1 MLSNEAIKL
10 RVEEILHQMTLEE
23 KVAQMMQV
31 PYSVVGR
38 EESLKWARMGA
49 GSFLHVLGDNA
60 REVQKTAMENSRLGI
75 PVIFGI
81 DAIHGHGLKHEA
93 TIFPSQ
99 LATACSWD
107 PAVAEEMGRVT
118 AREVASDGLHW
129 TFSPVL
135 CLGRDTRW
143 GRVNETFGEDPYLAG
158 EMGYAIVKGYQGDSL
173 DAPDSILACAKHYI
187 GYGEAVGARDAIDT
201 QMTYR
206 KMKEVFLPPFKRAI
220 DAGCATIMT
229 AYGSI
234 DGNPFTADP
243 KTMKTILRDEMGF
256 DGFVV
261 TDWNNCESL
270 MTQQHVAASMEE
282 AAVLS
287 AEAGNDMIMST
298 LGFYDAA
305 LNAVRT
311 GKLDESVLD
320 EAVRHIL
327 TMKFRMNLFEKPEKT
342 GIPGCVGCE
351 EHLDATRRAARR
363 SITLLKNEGMLPL
376 KNVRKVAVIGQNADD
391 LNSQY
396 GDWTY
401 FTHPNAHEPKPPRR
415 PYVTVKEGFEA
426 LCAER
431 GIECVYHRGC
441 EIKPVLPVMDGPALA
456 DPVAE
461 AMRQNALKRARM
473 QDDIPGAVDAA
484 RGADAI
490 ILVVG
495 DMIDQ
500 FGEYKDRANL
510 ELSGKQMEL
519 YRALRALNIPL
530 TVVLV
535 ASKPLCI
542 PEIADTAD
550 AVICAFNGGMYGG
563 QAVAEAAFGCFNPSG
578 RLPISFPQHSGQ
590 LPVYYNSLPGWHGGK
605 YMDLPADPVYAFGEG
620 IGYAP
625 FAYTNLAFDPETFI
639 VTVDVTNQGDVP
651 GTEVVQVYM
660 HDVVGSVIRPVKQL
674 IAFTRADIQPGE
686 TAHVAIQLKKED
698 FCLVN
703 REEQYVVEP
712 GEFELFVGHSSRNA
726 DLKKLSFI
734 LHEDGKITLVPKAAP
749 MKPELSREYL
759 DYYLQENW
767 GINAYQW
774 LGNFPKP
781 GEVFS
786 YLQCIL
792 EKNVPVEAVIEAI
805 RETMDTRYTCTRKL
819 QELAE

>member
-1 MLSNEAIKL
+1 MNNEAIKL
-10 RVEEILHQMTLEE
+10 RVEELLGQMTVEE
-23 KVAQMMQV
+23 KVAQMMQI
-31 PYSVVGR
+31 PYNMTGK
-38 EESLKWARMGA
+38 EEALRWAKLGA
-49 GSFLHVLGDNA
+49 GSFLHVLGDDA
-60 REVQKTAMENSRLGI
+60 REIQQAALKESRLGI

-99 LATACSWD
+99 LAAACSWE
-107 PAVAEEMGRVT
+107 PAIVEEMGRVT

-206 KMKEVFLPPFKRAI
+206 KMKEVFLPPFKRAV
-220 DAGCATIMT
+220 DAGCATFMT

-234 DGNPFTADP
+234 DGHSFTADA
-243 KTMKTILRDEMGF
+243 KSLKTILRDELGF

-270 MTQQHVAASMEE
+270 MKQQFVATDMEDC
-282 AAVLS
+282 AVQS

-305 LNAVRT
+305 LNAVKA
-311 GKLDESVLD
+311 GKLDVAVLD

-327 TMKFRMNLFEKPEKT
+327 SMKLKMNLFEKPEKL
-342 GIPGCVGCE
+342 GVPGCVGCQ
-351 EHLDATRRAARR
+351 EHLDATLRAAR
-363 SITLLKNEGMLPL
+363 SSVTLLKNEGVLPL
-376 KNVRKVAVIGQNADD
+376 KDVKKVAVIGQNADD

-401 FTHPNAHEPKPPRR
+401 FTHPNAHEPKAPRR
-415 PYVTVKEGFEA
+415 PYVTIKEGFEA

-441 EIKPVLPVMDGPALA
+441 EIKPSIVDDGRVLG

-461 AMRQNALKRARM
+461 AIRQQGLARARA
-473 QDDIPGAVDAA
+473 QDDIPGAVEAA
-484 RGADAI
+484 KSADHI
-490 ILVVG
+490 VLVVG

-510 ELSGKQMEL
+510 ELSGRQMEL
-519 YRALRALNIPL
+519 YRELRRLNIPL

-542 PEIADTAD
+542 PEIAATAD
-550 AVICAFNGGMYGG
+550 AFICAFNGGMFGG
-563 QAVAEAAFGCFNPSG
+563 QAVAEAAFGLINPCG

-605 YMDLPADPVYAFGEG
+605 YMDLPAEPVYAFGEG
-620 IGYAP
+620 MGFSPFLYAN
-625 FAYTNLAFDPETFI
+625 FQLDPATL
-639 VTVDVTNQGDVP
+639 VASVDVTNAGEMA

-660 HDVVGSVIRPVKQL
+660 HDVIASVIRPVKQL
-674 IAFTRADIQPGE
+674 IAFTRVELQPGQ
-686 TAHVAIQLKKED
+686 TRTVSIQLKKED
-698 FCLVN
+698 FQLVN
-703 REEQYVVEP
+703 REEKYVVEP
-712 GEFELFVGHSSRNA
+712 GEFELFIGHSSKRS
-726 DLKKLSFI
+726 DLKKLVFV
-734 LHEDGKITLVPKAAP
+734 LHEDGTITLTAQAAAVAP
-749 MKPELSREYL
+749 ALTQEYL
-759 DYYLQENW
+759 EYFLQENW
-767 GINAYQW
+767 GIGVPQW
-774 LGNFPKP
+774 IGSFPKP
-781 GEVFS
+781 IDVVNI
-786 YLQCIL
+786 LQIL
-792 EKNVPVEAVIEAI
+792 MTKKPPLDAVTEAI
-805 RETMDTRYTCTRKL
+805 RETMDTRGTCKRKL
-819 QELAE
+819 EKLVE

>member
-1 MLSNEAIKL
+1 MNNEAIQL
-10 RVEEILHQMTLEE
+10 RVEELLGQMTVEE
-23 KVAQMMQV
+23 KVAQMMQI
-31 PYSVVGR
+31 PYNMTGK
-38 EESLKWARMGA
+38 EEALRWAKLGA
-49 GSFLHVLGDNA
+49 GSFLHVLGDDA
-60 REVQKTAMENSRLGI
+60 REIQQAALHESRLGI

-99 LATACSWD
+99 LATACSWE
-107 PAVAEEMGRVT
+107 PAIAEEMGRVT

-206 KMKEVFLPPFKRAI
+206 KMKEVFLPPFKRAV
-220 DAGCATIMT
+220 DAGCATFMT

-234 DGNPFTADP
+234 DGHSFTADP
-243 KTMKTILRDEMGF
+243 KSLKTILRDELGF

-270 MTQQHVAASMEE
+270 MKQQFVAESMEDC
-282 AAVLS
+282 AIQS

-298 LGFYDAA
+298 LGFYEAA
-305 LNAVRT
+305 LNAVKA
-311 GKLDESVLD
+311 GKLDVAVLD

-327 TMKFRMNLFEKPEKT
+327 AMKLKMNLFEKPEKL
-342 GIPGCVGCE
+342 GVPGCVGCQ
-351 EHLDATRRAARR
+351 EHLDATLRAARA
-363 SITLLKNEGMLPL
+363 SVTLLKNEGVLPL
-376 KNVRKVAVIGQNADD
+376 KDVKKVAVIGQNADD

-415 PYVTVKEGFEA
+415 PYVTIKEGFAA

-441 EIKPVLPVMDGPALA
+441 EIKPAMVDDGRVLG

-461 AMRQNALKRARM
+461 AIRQQGLARARA
-473 QDDIPGAVDAA
+473 QDDIPGAVEAA
-484 RGADAI
+484 KSADHI
-490 ILVVG
+490 VLVVG

-510 ELSGKQMEL
+510 ELSGRQMEL
-519 YRALRALNIPL
+519 YRELRRLNIPM

-542 PEIADTAD
+542 PEIAATAD
-550 AVICAFNGGMYGG
+550 AFICAFNGGMFGG
-563 QAVAEAAFGCFNPSG
+563 QAVAEAAFGLINPCG

-605 YMDLPADPVYAFGEG
+605 YMDLPAEPVYSFGEG
-620 IGYAP
+620 MGFSPFTYAN
-625 FAYTNLAFDPETFI
+625 FTFDPATL
-639 VTVDVTNQGDVP
+639 VASVDVTNAGDMA
-651 GTEVVQVYM
+651 GIEVVQVYM
-660 HDVVGSVIRPVKQL
+660 HDVIASVIRPVKQL
-674 IAFTRADIQPGE
+674 IAFARVELQPGE
-686 TAHVAIQLKKED
+686 TKTVSIQLKKED
-698 FCLVN
+698 FQLVN
-703 REEQYVVEP
+703 REEKYVVEP
-712 GEFELFVGHSSRNA
+712 GEFELFIGHSSKRT
-726 DLKKLSFI
+726 DLKKLTFV
-734 LHEDGKITLVPKAAP
+734 LHEDGSITLSAQAAAVAP
-749 MKPELSREYL
+749 ALTQEYL
-759 DYYLQENW
+759 EYFLQENW
-767 GINAYQW
+767 GVSIPQW
-774 LGNFPKP
+774 IASFPKP
-781 GEVFS
+781 GDIINI
-786 YLQCIL
+786 LQIL
-792 EKNVPVEAVIEAI
+792 MTKKPAIEAVTEAI
-805 RETMDTRYTCTRKL
+805 RETMDTRGTCKRKL
-819 QELAE
+819 EALAE